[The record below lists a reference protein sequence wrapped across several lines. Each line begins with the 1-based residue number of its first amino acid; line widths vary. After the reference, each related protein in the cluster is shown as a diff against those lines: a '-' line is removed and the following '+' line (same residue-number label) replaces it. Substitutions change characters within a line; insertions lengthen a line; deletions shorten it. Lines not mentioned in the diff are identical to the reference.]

1 MVWASVQVETNHAL
15 SSHFLQSPLGLEIWV
30 TIVIIRTFP
39 LTANLWLE
47 MGTAT
52 PSDSSHLSVLCQVPY
67 FLAMLTSLPSS
78 ILHLVVSIPIV
89 FPYPEKLTLL
99 QSNLLL
105 CLKQNLP
112 FLKHSQLCPGP
123 NSTPSPLHTLV
134 HDPLNKCLW
143 YRRKINICW
152 NKCIFNDMILHIN
165 FLQWHNRRHA
175 TGTHNFPVN

>member
-1 MVWASVQVETNHAL
+1 MHSESITLKVIFENHHMSL
-15 SSHFLQSPLGLEIWV
+15 FSRSYDSPLSKN
-30 TIVIIRTFP
+30 RH
-39 LTANLWLE
+39 
-47 MGTAT
+47 
-52 PSDSSHLSVLCQVPY
+52 HLSVLCQVPY

-143 YRRKINICW
+143 YRRKINIC
-152 NKCIFNDMILHIN
+152 
-165 FLQWHNRRHA
+165 
-175 TGTHNFPVN
+175 